1 MDPTTSAVP
10 TPDDAERI
18 ARDSYGIDV
27 RARSLQGEYDC
38 NFCLETPA
46 GERFLLKIAREG
58 TTRGILEFQN
68 AILEHLAACA
78 PELAVQRVLLARDGT
93 GVASV
98 AGAAG
103 RPRFARLLT
112 YLPGRLLV
120 HTRPHTPALLRGVGA
135 FLGKMDAALASFSH
149 RFARR
154 SLKWDLSRAEWIGE
168 YIAEIA
174 VESRRNIVRRHL
186 EHYLHDVQPRLANLR
201 WSVAHNDCNDYNVLV
216 EGRGDEARVSGLVDF
231 GDAIFTPTACNL
243 AIALAYAMLD
253 KHDPVASASH
263 VVAGY
268 HASNILSEDEL
279 AVLFHLAIM
288 RLAVSVTNS
297 AHRKTLVPDDPYVT
311 ISEVPA
317 WEALERLEAVHPRL
331 AHYTFRGAAGYEPV
345 PDSSTIVAWLKD
357 HAVEF
362 ASPVAADLRTG
373 PVLVHDLSVGSLELG
388 LVDEI
393 DTAEKLTRR
402 LLGDMEAAGARA
414 GIGRYGEARLFYS
427 GEDFRTAG
435 EDAAEY
441 RTVHIG
447 MDIFMRPAEPVFAP
461 LDGVLHS
468 FRDNAARHDYGPC
481 MILEHRVSAA
491 PSKPLVFH
499 TLYGHLSR
507 ESLAGLEPGTR
518 IRRGERFAAI
528 GDSPVNG
535 DWPPHLHFQVITDLL
550 DFEGTFPGVARPGD
564 RSLWKS
570 LCPDPNII
578 CGVPARHFSERPPRG
593 EEILESRRNV
603 IGYNVSVSYR
613 RPLTAVRGHGQYLY
627 DEDGRRYL
635 DFYNNVPHV
644 GHSNPYVVRAV
655 QSQLAVLNTNTR
667 YLHENLVRYARRLAA
682 TLPAPL
688 RVCYFVCS
696 GSEAT
701 ELAIRLARAHSRG
714 RDLIVCEGAYH
725 GHTTTLIDVSPYKAE
740 GPGGQGLPD
749 WVHRVPLPDTYRGK
763 YRSEVPDAGLRY
775 AHEIIPVIERLR
787 SEGRKLS
794 GFLIESIPSVAG
806 QIPLPDGYLPE
817 AYSIVRDAG
826 GVCIAD
832 EVQTGLGRIGSHFWA
847 FQRYEVSPDIVAM
860 GKPIGNGYP
869 IGAVVT
875 TEEIAASFDNGMEYF
890 VTFGGT
896 PVSCAA
902 GMAVLD
908 VIEREEL
915 QRNASELGN
924 RLIAGLRG
932 LQHEHGIIGDVRG
945 LGLML
950 GVELVLDRAARS
962 PAPDQAAYVCN
973 RLRERGILIGT
984 DGLDHNVLKIRGP
997 MVLAP
1002 ADADFFIEEL
1012 DRVLNEDAARP

>member
-1 MDPTTSAVP
+1 MKRTNWAAP
-10 TPDDAERI
+10 TPADAERI
-18 ARDSYGIDV
+18 ARDSYGV
-27 RARSLQGEYDC
+27 QARAHPLHGEYDS
-38 NFCLETPA
+38 NFRLETSA
-46 GERFLLKIAREG
+46 GESFVLKIAREG
-58 TTRGILEFQN
+58 TTREILEFQN
-68 AILEHLAACA
+68 AILEHLAASA
-78 PELAVQRVLLARDGT
+78 PELAVQRVLLTRDGAGIT
-93 GVASV
+93 RVANV
-98 AGAAG
+98 AGG
-103 RPRFARLLT
+103 PRFARLLT
-112 YLPGRLLV
+112 YRPGCLLA
-120 HTRPHTPALLRGVGA
+120 HTRPHTPALLHSLGA

-149 RFARR
+149 PVARR
-154 SLKWDLSRAEWIGE
+154 PLKWDLSRAEWIGK
-168 YIAEIA
+168 YIGDIVGET
-174 VESRRNIVRRHL
+174 RRDIVRRHL
-186 EHYLHDVQPRLANLR
+186 EHYLRHVQPRLANLR
-201 WSVAHNDCNDYNVLV
+201 WTVAHNDCNDYNVLV
-216 EGRGDEARVSGLVDF
+216 EGRGHEARVSGLVDF
-231 GDAIFTPTACNL
+231 GDAIFTPTVCNL

-268 HASNILSEDEL
+268 HASNILGEDEL
-279 AVLFHLAIM
+279 AVLFPLAIM

-311 ISEVPA
+311 ISEAPA

-331 AHYTFRGAAGYEPV
+331 AHYTFRGAVGYEPV

-357 HAVEF
+357 HAGEF

-388 LVDEI
+388 LADEI
-393 DTAEKLTRR
+393 DTTEKLTQK
-402 LLGDMEAAGARA
+402 LLGDMERAAARA
-414 GIGRYGEARLFYS
+414 GIGRYDEARLFYS

-435 EDAAEY
+435 EDGAEY

-447 MDIFMRPAEPVFAP
+447 MDFFMRPGKPVFAP

-507 ESLAGLEPGTR
+507 ESLAGLQPGR
-518 IRRGERFAAI
+518 QIRKGERLASI
-528 GDSPVNG
+528 GDYRVNG

-564 RSLWKS
+564 RSVWKS

-593 EEILESRRNV
+593 EELLESRRNV
-603 IGYNVSVSYR
+603 IGYNLSISYR

-644 GHSNPYVVRAV
+644 GHSHPYVVRAA
-655 QSQLAVLNTNTR
+655 QKQLAVLNTNTR
-667 YLHENLVRYARRLAA
+667 YLHESLVRYARRLAA

-688 RVCYFVCS
+688 CVCYFVCS

-740 GPGGQGLPD
+740 GPGGHGLPD
-749 WVHRVPLPDTYRGK
+749 WVHKVPLPDTYRGK
-763 YRSEVPDAGLRY
+763 FRSEEPDAGLKY
-775 AHEIIPVIERLR
+775 ARELIPVIERLR
-787 SEGRKLS
+787 EEGRKLS

-817 AYSIVRDAG
+817 AYRIVRDAG

-847 FQRYEVSPDIVAM
+847 FQRHDVLPDIVAM

-875 TEEIAASFDNGMEYF
+875 TAEIAASFDNGMEYF

-902 GMAVLD
+902 GMAVLE
-908 VIEREEL
+908 VIEREGL
-915 QRNASELGN
+915 QQNALELGN
-924 RLIAGLRG
+924 RLIGGLRG
-932 LQHEHGIIGDVRG
+932 LQQQHGIIGDVRG

-950 GVELVLDRAARS
+950 GVELVLDRATRD
-962 PAPDQAAYVCN
+962 PAPDQATYVCN

-1002 ADADFFIEEL
+1002 ADADFFIEQL
-1012 DRVLNEDAARP
+1012 DLVLSEDAAKP